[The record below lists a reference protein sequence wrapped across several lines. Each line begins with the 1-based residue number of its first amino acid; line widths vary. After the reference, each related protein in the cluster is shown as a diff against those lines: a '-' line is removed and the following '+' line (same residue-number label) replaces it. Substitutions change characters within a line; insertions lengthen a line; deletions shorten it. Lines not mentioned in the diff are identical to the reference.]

1 MRWQF
6 VDCYSTRLRMRQDL
20 YFTRRLSHP
29 WNDNSSTTIVLDQW
43 KDKISISQE
52 GITIHEERDKS
63 TTTGLAQPL
72 HFQRRNF
79 SSARWLAIR
88 LPRYS
93 KKQLKTASQK
103 KQPTDRPSTEKKY
116 YTSQCSKVLQWTH
129 IHTKELYNS
138 CLSFR
143 RWLQATDN
151 LISDGLYFCDVFRES
166 LLRTANGHPITNKGQ
181 VRRRE
186 KGFD

>member
-1 MRWQF
+1 M
-6 VDCYSTRLRMRQDL
+6 T
-20 YFTRRLSHP
+20 TRRLP
-29 WNDNSSTTIVLDQW
+29 QYSTYEEIWSLFSKTELSFT
-43 KDKISISQE
+43 KTKTNRLLRYSNNLLTSKE
-52 GITIHEERDKS
+52 GTFRPRDERQFDYHS
-63 TTTGLAQPL
+63 T
-72 HFQRRNF
+72 RRNN
-79 SSARWLAIR
+79 SRQLH
-88 LPRYS
+88 
-93 KKQLKTASQK
+93 KKNNQPIGHQLK
-103 KQPTDRPSTEKKY
+103 KKY